1 MKDYYKK
8 TEEKL
13 SQKVTEWKVSVSQNG
28 GRNETVVEF
37 NTISPAGEDFHT
49 TLVIDGKPT
58 VTEIAESLLA
68 YQEDFNPVA
77 EALLWVDSEGHGKN
91 GAPDL
96 EGLISDKKHM
106 KQEMLDLYNAIT
118 RKTKKESI
126 MTTEI
131 KKTTKTEP
139 VESNAFF
146 DCLAVKSV
154 QVYPF
159 KEGPSMGRIKGL
171 ASIVLNDQ
179 LIIRGIRVMEGEN
192 GLYVV
197 YPIDP
202 FFKGEDSRYITQP
215 ITRQLREHIE
225 NCVLEKYQAVIG

>member
-28 GRNETVVEF
+28 DRNETVVEF
-37 NTISPAGEDFHT
+37 NTISPAGEDFYAT
-49 TLVIDGKPT
+49 VVIDGKPT

-96 EGLISDKKHM
+96 EELIADKKHM
-106 KQEMLDLYNAIT
+106 KQEMLDLYNTIT
-118 RKTKKESI
+118 RKTKKEST
-126 MTTEI
+126 MTTVKE
-131 KKTTKTEP
+131 TQ
-139 VESNAFF
+139 ESPAF
-146 DCLAVKSV
+146 DCLAVTQV
-154 QVYPF
+154 QVFPF
-159 KEGPSMGRIKGL
+159 RECTQMGHMKAI
-171 ASIVLNDQ
+171 AQVVLNDQ
-179 LIIRGIRVMEGEN
+179 LLIRGLRVMEGEF
-192 GLYVV
+192 GLFVS
-197 YPIDP
+197 YPNNP
-202 FFKGEDSRYITQP
+202 LYKGDEYRSICVP

-225 NCVLEKYQAVIG
+225 NCVLEKYQAAIA